1 LNGCRRTVHNHADLN
16 GLKKLK
22 GTAMRLLIFAIMAI
36 ATITAQAQP
45 PDLAF
50 KPADKGAYT
59 FNTGVLKGTLR
70 ADGRSIG
77 LLSFEHVPT
86 GTRIEGNDYGIF
98 SHYRVF
104 TANKRYGHGAWE
116 WPSTA
121 KVLTDG
127 ALEVRWPAAEDRPFE
142 MGAVYRWVTP
152 DTLDLTT
159 SVTAKADLKD
169 FESFLASYFA
179 EAFPASTVYAKGAPG
194 KEPFF
199 QTTGADAGVW
209 QAFPRDAAAVPIIQD
224 GRWKIEPNPV
234 DWVIRDEFAAPLGIR
249 RNKDNGLC
257 AVLMSRPEDCYCVM
271 TPNAG
276 EGHRSLYL
284 CLFGRDVK
292 AGETASAQAR
302 LVVRVL
308 PKDEDA
314 VALQSAYLKEKAGSG
329 RSVPR

>member
-1 LNGCRRTVHNHADLN
+1 
-16 GLKKLK
+16 
-22 GTAMRLLIFAIMAI
+22 MRLLVVMLMAI
-36 ATITAQAQP
+36 STAAVQAESP
-45 PDLAF
+45 NLAF
-50 KPADKGAYT
+50 QQGDNGAYT

-77 LLSFEHVPT
+77 LLSVEHIPT
-86 GTRIEGNDYGIF
+86 GTHLEGNAYGLF

-104 TANKRYGHGAWE
+104 TENKRYGHGAWE

-121 KVLTDG
+121 KLLPDG
-127 ALEVRWPAAEDRPFE
+127 AVEVQWPAADDRPFE

-159 SVTAKADLKD
+159 SVTAKADLKN

-179 EAFPASTVYAKGAPG
+179 ESFPASTVYVKGAPG

-199 QTTGADAGVW
+199 QTSGPDAGVW
-209 QAFPRDAAAVPIIQD
+209 QAFPRDAGAVPVIQD

-234 DWVIRDEFAAPLGIR
+234 DWVIRDELAAPLGIR

-257 AVLMSRPEDCYCVM
+257 AILMAKPEDCFCVM

-284 CLFGRDVK
+284 CLIGRDVK
-292 AGETASAQAR
+292 AGETAAAHTR
-302 LVVRVL
+302 LVVRTL
-308 PKDEDA
+308 ATDEDA
-314 VALQSAYLKEKAGSG
+314 VPIYNSYVDKK
-329 RSVPR
+329 PR

>member
-1 LNGCRRTVHNHADLN
+1 
-16 GLKKLK
+16 
-22 GTAMRLLIFAIMAI
+22 MRLLIFAIMA
-36 ATITAQAQP
+36 AAAVAARAQIPSLVFQE
-45 PDLAF
+45 
-50 KPADKGAYT
+50 ADKGAYT

-86 GTRIEGNDYGIF
+86 GTRMEGNDYGVF

-121 KVLTDG
+121 RVLPDG
-127 ALEVRWPAAEDRPFE
+127 AVEVHWPAADGRPFE
-142 MGAVYRWVTP
+142 MGAVYRWAAP

-159 SVTAKADLKD
+159 SVTAHSDLKD

-179 EAFPASTVYAKGAPG
+179 DAFPASTVQVKGGDG
-194 KEPFF
+194 KVPFF
-199 QTTGADAGVW
+199 QTTAKETGVW
-209 QAFPRDAAAVPIIQD
+209 QAFPRDRRAVEIIQD

-234 DWVIRDEFAAPLGIR
+234 DWAIRDELAAPLGIR

-257 AVLMSRPEDCYCVM
+257 AVLMSRPEDCFCVM

-292 AGETASAQAR
+292 AGETASARAR

-308 PKDEDA
+308 PTDEDA
-314 VALQSAYLKEKAGSG
+314 AGLCKSYLEKCS
-329 RSVPR
+329 RQ